1 MLAHIPRVLNA
12 GELTEITRLLNA
24 GGFRD
29 GRVSAHGKARDV
41 KNNLEFEY
49 VKGRQSDIRLVEI
62 VARALSRNRD
72 FYEAA
77 YPKIILPPIF
87 NRYETGMS
95 YGVHT
100 DAPTMQK
107 GQMRVD
113 MSVTVFLSDP
123 GSYDGGELVLDT
135 GHGEARIKHPKG
147 DAVVYP
153 TTVLHRVAEVT
164 RGVRL
169 AAIAWV
175 QSHVR
180 EEGQRRILHDLR
192 KIQVLLK
199 ENTSDAPEAVRY
211 RNALCNLERQWW
223 EP

>member
-1 MLAHIPRVLNA
+1 MLAHIPRVLKA
-12 GELTEITRLLNA
+12 DELAEIVGLLNA

-29 GRVSAHGKARDV
+29 GGLSAHGKARDI
-41 KNNLEFEY
+41 KSNLEFEY
-49 VKGRQSDIRLVEI
+49 VKGRQSDNRLVET
-62 VARALSRNRD
+62 VARALSRNRE
-72 FYEAA
+72 FYKVAL
-77 YPKIILPPIF
+77 PKVLLPPIF

-95 YGVHT
+95 YGGHT

-107 GQMRVD
+107 GQIRID

-123 GSYDGGELVLDT
+123 KSYDGGELVLET
-135 GHGEARIKHPKG
+135 GHGEIRIKHPEG

-169 AAIAWV
+169 AAITWV

-180 EEGQRRILHDLR
+180 EEWQRRILYDLG
-192 KIQVLLK
+192 KVDELLNQV
-199 ENTSDAPEAVRY
+199 TPDAPEVVRY
-211 RNALCNLERQWW
+211 RNSICNLERQWW